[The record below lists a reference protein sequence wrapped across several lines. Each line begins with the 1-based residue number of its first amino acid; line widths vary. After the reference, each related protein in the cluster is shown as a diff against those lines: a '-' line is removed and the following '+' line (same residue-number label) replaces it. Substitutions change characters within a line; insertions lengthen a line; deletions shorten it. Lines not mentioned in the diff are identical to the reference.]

1 MLSKTLYQ
9 QLRHPNLKFLQELEK
24 NKIKFSVSSERSKY
38 GTYGNYQL

>member
-24 NKIKFSVSSERSKY
+24 NKIKISVSTELSKY
-38 GTYGNYQL
+38 GTYGNCQL